1 MNVLILDFAEVIM
14 SDIQFNV
21 SKLFGNANRFIEAYH
36 RTLHPLCVETGIP
49 PMALDILLFVAN
61 NPESAMANDICRCR
75 GLKPGIVS
83 VHVERLVN
91 GGLLRREAVQ
101 GDRRKT
107 RLICTDEATDL
118 VERGREYQQIFAA
131 RLMDG
136 LDENDI
142 ETFRRIV
149 SRFSANIDEIR
160 KSEGL
165 NKEGNNA

>member
-1 MNVLILDFAEVIM
+1 M
-14 SDIQFNV
+14 SDNQFNV

-61 NPESAMANDICRCR
+61 NPENAMANDICRCR

-83 VHVERLVN
+83 VHVDRLVN
-91 GGLLRREAVQ
+91 CGLLKRESVE

-107 RLICTDEATDL
+107 HLVCTDEAAEL
-118 VERGREYQQIFAA
+118 VERGREYQQVFAA
-131 RLMDG
+131 CLMKG

-149 SRFSANIDEIR
+149 SRFSDNIDDIR
-160 KSEGL
+160 KSESI